1 MSASDLERLQRAFLD
16 NVPDMAWLKDR
27 SSRYEAVNAAY
38 LNASGFSAEE
48 IVGRTPAEIWPADI
62 AATYLETDRAV
73 LSSGKPRRYE
83 ETRTLADGKVHWFDT
98 IKSPVRDPHGQVVGT
113 VGISRDITDRKAAEA
128 ELVASRAKIRALST
142 FLETARENE
151 RARMARELHDELGQT
166 LTGLKLGLRALR
178 DAKSSSVDV
187 AAARIDALTGMVDAA
202 VVDLRRIAA
211 DLRPLMLDE
220 LGLGPAVEWLTGNFS
235 TRHAIPVSLA
245 LAQLPPEISGECATA
260 IFRILQELLT
270 NVAKHANATAVS
282 VTLCS
287 ERGEIDLE
295 VSDNGG
301 GIPMARRGQNA
312 GFGLLGME
320 ERAINIGGTLSL
332 SSAPGRGTTVRA
344 RLPLRLERRE
354 ERA

>member
-1 MSASDLERLQRAFLD
+1 
-16 NVPDMAWLKDR
+16 
-27 SSRYEAVNAAY
+27 
-38 LNASGFSAEE
+38 
-48 IVGRTPAEIWPADI
+48 
-62 AATYLETDRAV
+62 
-73 LSSGKPRRYE
+73 
-83 ETRTLADGKVHWFDT
+83 
-98 IKSPVRDPHGQVVGT
+98 
-113 VGISRDITDRKAAEA
+113 
-128 ELVASRAKIRALST
+128 
-142 FLETARENE
+142 
-151 RARMARELHDELGQT
+151 MARELHDELGQT

-260 IFRILQELLT
+260 IFRILQESLT

-295 VSDNGG
+295 VSDNGA
-301 GIPMARRGQNA
+301 GIPMARRGQNP
-312 GFGLLGME
+312 GLACSE
-320 ERAINIGGTLSL
+320 EELEQSILEARCLSLAPRAVARPCARGCRCVWSGARNAHDRAID
-332 SSAPGRGTTVRA
+332 
-344 RLPLRLERRE
+344 RR
-354 ERA
+354 RPHHVPRRT